1 MNTDQAK
8 TLSDNA
14 LTKLME
20 ALEGGHSETLK
31 SYLAVMSRFHRYS
44 WNNALLI
51 YMQRSNA
58 THVAGFHA
66 WLRMRRYVRKG
77 EKGIAILAPI
87 VGRKKS
93 IDGELLEDEQ
103 TRVYGFKVAHVFD
116 FSQTEGDPLPEFAK
130 ISGDPQDATERLKLF
145 IATKSIALE
154 YDERIRPANGL
165 SSGGKITI
173 LPGLSRA
180 EEFSVLVHETAH
192 ELLHRGERRSQTNHI
207 VRETEAEAVA
217 FVVSTAIGLD
227 PGTATSDYIQLH
239 SGDKATLAESLGF
252 VQRTGAEILK
262 AILPEDPAANLSTF

>member
-14 LTKLME
+14 LTKLMQ
-20 ALEGGHSETLK
+20 ALEGGQSETLK

-51 YMQRSNA
+51 YMQRPNA

-66 WLRMRRYVRKG
+66 WLRLRRYVRKG

-93 IDGELLEDEQ
+93 IDGELFEDEQ
-103 TRVYGFKVAHVFD
+103 TCVYRFKVAHVFD
-116 FSQTEGDPLPEFAK
+116 LSQTEGEPLAQFAK

-165 SSGGKITI
+165 SSGGKITL
-173 LPGLSRA
+173 LPGLSSA

-227 PGTATSDYIQLH
+227 PGTSSSDYIQLH

-252 VQRTGAEILK
+252 VQRTAAEILK

>member
-1 MNTDQAK
+1 MNTDQGK
-8 TLSDNA
+8 TLSDSA
-14 LTKLME
+14 LTKLMDG
-20 ALEGGHSETLK
+20 LERGQSETLK
-31 SYLAVMSRFHRYS
+31 SYFAVMSRFHRYS

-51 YMQRSNA
+51 FMQRPNA

-93 IDGELLEDEQ
+93 TEGELLEDEQ
-103 TRVYGFKVAHVFD
+103 TRVCGFKVAHVFD
-116 FSQTEGDPLPEFAK
+116 YSQTDGEPLPEFAK
-130 ISGDPQDATERLKLF
+130 VTGDPQDATERLKAF
-145 IATKSIALE
+145 VAAKSIELE
-154 YDERIRPANGL
+154 YDERIRPAHGL
-165 SSGGKITI
+165 SSGGKIT
-173 LPGLSRA
+173 LLRGLSSA

-192 ELLHRGERRSQTNHI
+192 ELLHRGERRSQTSHV

-227 PGTATSDYIQLH
+227 PGTSSSDYIQLH

-252 VQRTGAEILK
+252 VQRTAAEILK
-262 AILPEDPAANLSTF
+262 AILPEDPAANLSTL

>member
-1 MNTDQAK
+1 MNSDQAK
-8 TLSDNA
+8 ALSDTA

-20 ALEGGHSETLK
+20 ALECGQSETLK

-51 YMQRSNA
+51 YMQRPNA

-103 TRVYGFKVAHVFD
+103 TRLFGFKITHIWD
-116 FSQTEGDPLPEFAK
+116 LSQTEGEPLPQFAK
-130 ISGDPQDATERLKLF
+130 VTGDPQDATERLKAF

-165 SSGGKITI
+165 SSGGKITL
-173 LPGLSRA
+173 LPGLSSA
-180 EEFSVLVHETAH
+180 EEFSVLVHECAH

-227 PGTATSDYIQLH
+227 PGSSSSDYIQLH

-252 VQRTGAEILK
+252 VQRTAAEILK

>member
-8 TLSDNA
+8 TLSDTA

-20 ALEGGHSETLK
+20 ALEGGQSEALK

-51 YMQRSNA
+51 YMQRPNA

-93 IDGELLEDEQ
+93 IDGESLEDEQ
-103 TRVYGFKVAHVFD
+103 TRVFGFKVAHVFD
-116 FSQTEGDPLPEFAK
+116 YSQTDGEPLPEFAK
-130 ISGDPQDATERLKLF
+130 VTGDPQDATERLKVF
-145 IATKSIALE
+145 VASRSITLE

-165 SSGGKITI
+165 SSGGKITL
-173 LPGLSRA
+173 LPGLSSA

-192 ELLHRGERRSQTNHI
+192 ELLHRGERRSQTNHV

-227 PGTATSDYIQLH
+227 PGTSSSDYIQLH
-239 SGDKATLAESLGF
+239 SGDKTTLAESLGF
-252 VQRTGAEILK
+252 VQRTAAEILE
-262 AILPEDPAANLSTF
+262 AILPQNPAATVR